1 MEILINNKQN
11 KLTLSDDL
19 ISNIKKAILTC
30 LEIEKYST
38 NVEVSL
44 SFVDNDEIQQINK
57 DFRNIDTP
65 TDVLSF
71 PLDIDFFIE
80 NINIPLGDII
90 ISTEKAKEQSLD
102 FGHSLERE
110 IIYLVVHS
118 MFHLLGYDH
127 IEDKDAVIMR
137 GKEKEAI
144 RKIGI
149 FRNEK

>member
-1 MEILINNKQN
+1 MEILINNRQD
-11 KLTLSDDL
+11 KLTISNSL
-19 ISNIKKAILTC
+19 ISNIKKAVLIC
-30 LEIEKYST
+30 LEIEKYNT
-38 NVEVSL
+38 NVEISL
-44 SFVDNDEIQQINK
+44 SFVDNEEIRKINK
-57 DFRNIDTP
+57 EFRNIDSP

-80 NINIPLGDII
+80 NVNIPLGDII

-110 IIYLVVHS
+110 IIYLVIHS

-127 IEDKDAVIMR
+127 LENEDSVIMR
-137 GKEKEAI
+137 SKEKEAI

-149 FRNEK
+149 YKNEK